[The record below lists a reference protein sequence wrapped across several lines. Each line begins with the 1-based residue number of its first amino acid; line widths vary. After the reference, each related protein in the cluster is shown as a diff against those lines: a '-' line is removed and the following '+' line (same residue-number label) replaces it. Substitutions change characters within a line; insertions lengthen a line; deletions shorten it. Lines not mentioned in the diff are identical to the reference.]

1 MYKERC
7 ERLMRELQMTK
18 KQMQQ
23 QHEEDLE
30 QELQSRKLLE
40 KRVRSVRYLSAFG
53 SLHPLFSLFFS
64 FLQRFGRGEVGFCV
78 CVGNYCRQVL

>member
-7 ERLMRELQMTK
+7 ERLMRELQVTK

-40 KRVRSVRYLSAFG
+40 KRVRSV
-53 SLHPLFSLFFS
+53 
-64 FLQRFGRGEVGFCV
+64 
-78 CVGNYCRQVL
+78 

>member
-40 KRVRSVRYLSAFG
+40 KRVRSVQRLSAFG
-53 SLHPLFSLFFS
+53 SLHLSSASSLIS
-64 FLQRFGRGEVGFCV
+64 CAV
-78 CVGNYCRQVL
+78 CPVTVSV